1 MEFYSAF
8 KKNEVL
14 PSVVTWISL
23 ILSKISQTE
32 KERYSMIT
40 HMWNMKKKKKQPKN
54 NEFMDVENRLV
65 VARHKSR
72 SMGIKRYKHPA
83 IK

>member
-40 HMWNMKKKKKQPKN
+40 HMWNMKKKKATKK
-54 NEFMDVENRLV
+54 
-65 VARHKSR
+65 
-72 SMGIKRYKHPA
+72 
-83 IK
+83 